1 MQVRSAPALAV
12 CQWVMAHISM
22 IPYVNWSWHI
32 YQWLTAQISMRHAM
46 CINASYESCAIR
58 MSHVTCHEWVMSLV
72 TNESCHLS
80 RMSHVTCQRVTAYTS
95 MRHVSALRRIRQWA
109 TALIHMS
116 HGTCINVSSHLS
128 MSHTHMYPWVMS
140 VVNESRHPHHGVTA
154 CIWMCHG
161 TCINESCQMSM
172 SHVTIIIESWHIYEE
187 TRHIY
192 QRVELHRTRQ
202 QLNCVIIYKVT
213 IHMSWHVCVYVC
225 VCLCVCVSVRL
236 CICVC
241 LCVYVCVC
249 IFQYIYIHIYIYTYT
264 YM

>member
-1 MQVRSAPALAV
+1 
-12 CQWVMAHISM
+12 
-22 IPYVNWSWHI
+22 
-32 YQWLTAQISMRHAM
+32 
-46 CINASYESCAIR
+46 
-58 MSHVTCHEWVMSLV
+58 
-72 TNESCHLS
+72 
-80 RMSHVTCQRVTAYTS
+80 

-225 VCLCVCVSVRL
+225 VCLCVCASMYL
-236 CICVC
+236 CVFVCVC
-241 LCVYVCVC
+241 LCVYISVY
-249 IFQYIYIHIYIYTYT
+249 IYTYIYIYIYLHVNIYIYIYIYTYIHIYVCVYIRACISFCVYVFKLYACWRDLCNLNNHVYYT
-264 YM
+264 VGVCDCVCGYLYTCKYVNVSICNHSSIIVMIRNIFIRIY